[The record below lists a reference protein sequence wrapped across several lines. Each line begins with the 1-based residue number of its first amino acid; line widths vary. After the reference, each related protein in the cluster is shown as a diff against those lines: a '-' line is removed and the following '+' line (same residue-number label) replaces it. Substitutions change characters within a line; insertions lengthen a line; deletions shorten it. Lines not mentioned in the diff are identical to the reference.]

1 MHCSLDYRR
10 DCQQHCYRSIVVS
23 YISFITLYTGETLD
37 FFQSSGNKP
46 VSKLWLI
53 NNYSTSAHRIC
64 RVCTLFWTENSRT
77 FQGLS
82 RTPFSAKKS
91 LKSVFFSSSTT
102 WAISSWRSF
111 CVCPFYAIENLG
123 LIKLAP
129 KFKDFPA
136 LTAITFQGLEFLFWN
151 QRTSR
156 TFKVRANPGYE
167 MVDSQWGA

>member
-136 LTAITFQGLEFLFWN
+136 LTEIFKNF
-151 QRTSR
+151 SR
-156 TFKVRANPGYE
+156 PWIFILKSKDFK
-167 MVDSQWGA
+167 DLKGACEPWIWDGR